1 MSDVIKENFNFMQ
14 NTSGIV
20 ATMGLESLGKS
31 AAGNLVTPAIWAL
44 NYTAT
49 ESKPSGVDVGIYAVG
64 FLNAP
69 ASIVTSIFKSI
80 VDDDINKKVNMI
92 RQQHDAK
99 FRLYIQ
105 PVQNFGGMTAPYITA
120 TKIARKGGV
129 AWQGKNG
136 QWVYITDAQGI
147 PVFDFVPSNYLNI
160 WQPTTPLSRHSNGD
174 YYICSRS
181 CSR

>member
-1 MSDVIKENFNFMQ
+1 MIMSNAIKENFNFMQ
-14 NTSGIV
+14 NSSGIV
-20 ATMGLESLGKS
+20 ASMGLESLGKS

-44 NYTAT
+44 NYTAS
-49 ESKPSGVDVGIYAVG
+49 ESRPTGIDVGIYAVG

-69 ASIVTSIFKSI
+69 ASIITSIFKSV

-105 PVQNFGGMTAPYITA
+105 PVQNFGGMSAPYITA
-120 TKIARKGGV
+120 TTIAGKGGV

-136 QWVYITDAQGI
+136 QWVYITDAQGF
-147 PVFDFVPSNYLNI
+147 PVCDFVPNNYLNI
-160 WQPTTPLSRHSNGD
+160 WQPNRPLTMHPNGEFM
-174 YYICSRS
+174 ICSRS
-181 CSR
+181 C

>member
-1 MSDVIKENFNFMQ
+1 
-14 NTSGIV
+14 
-20 ATMGLESLGKS
+20 MGLERLGKS
-31 AAGNLVTPAIWAL
+31 VAGNLVTPAIWAL
-44 NYTAT
+44 NYAASDSRPT
-49 ESKPSGVDVGIYAVG
+49 GVDVGVYAIG
-64 FLNAP
+64 YLNAP

-92 RQQHDAK
+92 RQQYDVR

-105 PVQNFGGMTAPYITA
+105 PVQNFGWEPPFV
-120 TKIARKGGV
+120 IAMKVAAKGGT

-147 PVFDFVPSNYLNI
+147 PVADFSPINYLQKI
-160 WQPTTPLSRHSNGD
+160 QPEKLLRRKPNGT
-174 YYICSRS
+174 YYYCAQS

>member
-49 ESKPSGVDVGIYAVG
+49 ESKPSGVDIGIYAVG

-69 ASIVTSIFKSI
+69 SSIVTSVFKSV

-92 RQQHDAK
+92 RQLHDAK

-105 PVQNFGGMTAPYITA
+105 PVQNFSWEPPFIIAN
-120 TKIARKGGV
+120 KIAAKGGT

-147 PVFDFVPSNYLNI
+147 PVADF
-160 WQPTTPLSRHSNGD
+160 TPKNALLIIRPEIPLRRSPNGQ
-174 YYICSRS
+174 YYYCSRS

>member
-1 MSDVIKENFNFMQ
+1 MTNAIKENFNFMQ
-14 NTSGIV
+14 NTSGVV
-20 ATMGLESLGKS
+20 ASMGLESLGKS

-44 NYTAT
+44 NYTVS
-49 ESKPSGVDVGIYAVG
+49 ESRPTGVDLGIYAVG

-69 ASIVTSIFKSI
+69 ASIITSIFKSI
-80 VDDDINKKVNMI
+80 VDDDINKKVEMI

-105 PVQNFGGMTAPYITA
+105 PVQNFGSSSPVIVAMSVAA
-120 TKIARKGGV
+120 KGGV

-147 PVFDFVPSNYLNI
+147 PVCDFTPNNYLKI
-160 WQPTTPLSRHSNGD
+160 IQPKKPLIRKPNGD
-174 YYICSRS
+174 YEFCSAS